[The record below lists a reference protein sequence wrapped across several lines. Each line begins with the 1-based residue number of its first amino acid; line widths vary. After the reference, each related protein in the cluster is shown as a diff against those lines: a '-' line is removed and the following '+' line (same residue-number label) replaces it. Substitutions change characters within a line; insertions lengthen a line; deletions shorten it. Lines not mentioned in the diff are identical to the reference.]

1 MIKPKYWRWDSST
14 GKLTGQEK
22 LSCGFS
28 FDGVEF
34 ERKPWISWIMA
45 PMVNLLTIYVWL
57 KKKWWQ
63 RFKGKKPPV
72 NTMWFDGL
80 GKYAKIATEGHGNWL
95 TLSTIYNEPDEKHFT
110 TSWLI
115 DQAGYKNA
123 NCQAV
128 RNRLKIAK
136 RITAQYIAN
145 NKGKNILCLA
155 CGSAESIMPSLEAI
169 ESNGH
174 HLTLVDHDCQVVE
187 YLENA
192 HSCSKNGFACIE
204 RQHTSEFLSRSETLG
219 SFDFIEMI
227 GALEYMDDPTVT
239 KTIQMCIDALKPE
252 GILVTSNLRR
262 NSETPFVKWVIDWEM
277 KYRTL
282 DNFFGILKGGGNLD
296 GIEIITEPLGIHN
309 IAVFKKN
316 TGEHP

>member
-1 MIKPKYWRWDSST
+1 MKDGTRTMIKPKFWRWDLST
-14 GKLTGQEK
+14 GKLAGQDR

-28 FDGVEF
+28 FEGVKF

-57 KKKWWQ
+57 KKKWWL
-63 RFKGKKPPV
+63 RFKGTNPPV

-80 GKYAKIATEGHGNWL
+80 GKYSKVVKQGHGNWESL
-95 TLSTIYNEPDEKHFT
+95 KVVYIFPTQKKFTLSWF
-110 TSWLI
+110 I
-115 DQAGYKNA
+115 DMLGFRNSNA
-123 NCQAV
+123 QAV

-136 RITAQYIAN
+136 RITAQYIAY
-145 NKGKNILCLA
+145 NKNKNILCLA
-155 CGSAESIMPSLEAI
+155 CGSAESVMPSLEAI
-169 ESNGH
+169 KANGH

-192 HSCSKNGFACIE
+192 HSCSKNGSACIK
-204 RQHTSEFLSRSETLG
+204 RQHTSEFLSRPETLG

-227 GALEYMDDPTVT
+227 GALEYMDDPTAT

-282 DNFFGILKGGGNLD
+282 EQFFGILKGGGA
-296 GIEIITEPLGIHN
+296 I
-309 IAVFKKN
+309 
-316 TGEHP
+316 